1 MSRCTRLL
9 LRYGTLLFLLL
20 TSTALPAAEVMLR
33 DAKMAQT
40 AEGREQLKY
49 LVSCALP
56 RDTTVI
62 AVADNQR
69 FSFPGSMGLAPSWA
83 TRPLTAAEQRRVS
96 ACMLA
101 RTNRFG
107 VPVQL
112 SLRSDAADA
121 PESLHADADERHGFP
136 FFEAGFFGNL
146 FLENP
151 EAYVCTGDTPPQRM
165 PHLRSLLRVCSLP
178 MSGTEASSGI
188 SRCGFIIVG
197 SCKDRP
203 FVQNRTDYSSEVLN
217 VYLPGPK

>member
-1 MSRCTRLL
+1 MSRCPRLL
-9 LRYGTLLFLLL
+9 LRYSALLFLLAA
-20 TSTALPAAEVMLR
+20 SAALPAAELMLR

-56 RDTTVI
+56 QDTTVI
-62 AVADNQR
+62 AVADNKR
-69 FSFPGSMGLAPSWA
+69 FSFPGSMGLAPGWA
-83 TRPLTAAEQRRVS
+83 TQSLTAAEQRQVS

-121 PESLHADADERHGFP
+121 PESLHADADEQRGFP

-146 FLENP
+146 FLEHP
-151 EAYVCTGDTPPQRM
+151 EGYVCTGDTTPQGT

-178 MSGTEASSGI
+178 MSGTDASSRV
-188 SRCGFIIVG
+188 SRCEFIIVG
-197 SCKDRP
+197 SCKERP
-203 FVQNRTDYSSEVLN
+203 FVQNGTDYSSEVLN